1 MMLDCPAKWQT
12 LVSKYHENELE
23 GTRITKSD
31 GKELSTD
38 LCNSSTTFPPFHEF
52 LFEVPF
58 IKICV
63 LSYLP
68 TQINPWVCSK
78 VRAV

>member
-31 GKELSTD
+31 GKELSINLASVKVT
-38 LCNSSTTFPPFHEF
+38 PPCT
-52 LFEVPF
+52 LTCL
-58 IKICV
+58 KK
-63 LSYLP
+63 
-68 TQINPWVCSK
+68 NK
-78 VRAV
+78 A